1 MSHIQGR
8 SEIKLLI
15 IIIIRDTREPARDE
29 STTCVIALLCN
40 DHVGKWTGSTDTIS
54 EKDQPWTFLF
64 KFHRILSSD
73 LKKKEDKVAILN
85 VEQCHWT

>member
-1 MSHIQGR
+1 MATLSSFFFKSLDRMRLESLQ
-8 SEIKLLI
+8 SLT
-15 IIIIRDTREPARDE
+15 RDV
-29 STTCVIALLCN
+29 STTCEIALLCN
-40 DHVGKWTGSTDTIS
+40 GHVGKWTGSTDTIS